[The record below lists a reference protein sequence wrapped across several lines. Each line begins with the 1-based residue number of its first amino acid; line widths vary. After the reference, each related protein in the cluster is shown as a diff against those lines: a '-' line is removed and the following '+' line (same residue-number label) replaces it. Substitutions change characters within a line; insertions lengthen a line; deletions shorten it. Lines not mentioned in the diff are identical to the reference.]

1 MAYEVYD
8 RSRIAKAK
16 RDSLYSKT
24 PLRRMKNNESK
35 RMRRAALK
43 AGMIIEGMDYDH
55 KDRKFK
61 KSSDNRGNDGV
72 GTKHE

>member
-8 RSRIAKAK
+8 RSKIAKAK
-16 RDSLYSKT
+16 RDALYSKS

-35 RMRRAALK
+35 RMRRAAIK
-43 AGMIIEGMDYDH
+43 SGMIIEGMDYDH

-61 KSSDNRGNDGV
+61 TAKNNRGNDGV
-72 GTKHE
+72 GTKYE